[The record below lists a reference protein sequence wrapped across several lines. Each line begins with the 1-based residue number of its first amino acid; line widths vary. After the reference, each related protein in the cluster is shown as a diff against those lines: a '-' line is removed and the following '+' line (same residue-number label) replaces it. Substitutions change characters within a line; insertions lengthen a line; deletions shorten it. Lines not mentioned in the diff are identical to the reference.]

1 MNKVATGYKL
11 SKHKKLIAVALAIA
25 IISCTAIVSFAAD
38 GDPSPDTVSTITTG
52 IQTMYNTVASNFN
65 FTNIV
70 TFLSIPLAGCALLA
84 LGWFGVRKVIA
95 MIQTALKKGK
105 VRI

>member
-1 MNKVATGYKL
+1 MKKVRKYK
-11 SKHKKLIAVALAIA
+11 KIITIAMAVAIVM
-25 IISCTAIVSFAAD
+25 CTAVVSFAAE

-95 MIQTALKKGK
+95 MIQTAL
-105 VRI
+105 